1 MLDYHFFIHPA
12 GCSSLTK
19 LSSIL
24 LCKDCELCES
34 HNVCVRHASY
44 ERMPA
49 SHITKSEFLV
59 ILPDNSYKS
68 WKINQHFILS
78 KLALGADEMLV

>member
-1 MLDYHFFIHPA
+1 
-12 GCSSLTK
+12 
-19 LSSIL
+19 
-24 LCKDCELCES
+24 
-34 HNVCVRHASY
+34 
-44 ERMPA
+44 MPA